1 MRFINFRLLFIC
13 VAILLISSC
22 NYVEREGSI
31 PININT
37 SEKATNKIDADF
49 GNEYQDT
56 LTDIHK
62 VTTHNDV
69 SQTPDEQINISQ
81 KDVQKSYLGLDGSPL
96 VIPTENEWK
105 SVNVFENSN
114 EEFDSNAISGI
125 YNNGVTYFLNGES
138 YVRFPTGYEHCVLNE
153 KTSDINSLELGQF
166 ETMWEKVSVGD
177 IIGTLKV
184 EKAYATYSYFEQLDA
199 FLWTDI
205 EVLFSGETVLDGY
218 LIKYPP
224 DDFMYPNEI
233 HFIPD
238 INSLLENDFPM
249 LCNSRTKE
257 GFMRCYTLYLKDDC
271 FICGDT
277 TEISINSLS
286 NSVFE
291 ELSEI
296 LNDESICKTSVTL
309 SNIKLRAWV
318 EDVDN
323 NRYCSADLIS
333 WDIIG
338 GSN

>member
-1 MRFINFRLLFIC
+1 MKKRRKLIIYILALTFALSNITSCSIGETQKTENAFGTVIPLTEYNNTRKYSSTNYE
-13 VAILLISSC
+13 VA
-22 NYVEREGSI
+22 
-31 PININT
+31 
-37 SEKATNKIDADF
+37 
-49 GNEYQDT
+49 
-56 LTDIHK
+56 
-62 VTTHNDV
+62 
-69 SQTPDEQINISQ
+69 PDEQINSSQ
-81 KDVQKSYLGLDGSPL
+81 KDIQKSYLGLDGSPL

-105 SVNVFENSN
+105 AVDVFENSN
-114 EEFDSNAISGI
+114 GEFDSNAISGI
-125 YNNGVTYFLNGES
+125 YNNGITYFLNGES
-138 YVRFPTGYEHCVLNE
+138 YIRFPTGYEQCVLNE
-153 KTSDINSLELGQF
+153 KTSDINSLEIGQF

-177 IIGTLKV
+177 IIGALKV
-184 EKAYATYSYFEQLDA
+184 EKAYVTYSYFEQLDA

-218 LIKYPP
+218 LVKYPP

-238 INSLLENDFPM
+238 INSLLKNDFPM

-257 GFMRCYTLYLKDDC
+257 GFMRCYTLYLKDDL

-296 LNDESICKTSVTL
+296 LKDENICKARVTL
-309 SNIKLRAWV
+309 SNIKLMAWV
-318 EDVDN
+318 ENIDN

-333 WDIIG
+333 WDITI
-338 GSN
+338 